1 MLAPLTPVRVWPLL
15 ERIKCHVPTLQC
27 LLYETFNRRAKFV
40 FPDGHSG
47 PSTMDMVL
55 TLAKRFI
62 AQTGLQTVPEILAA
76 LDVCMQMHVPILC
89 GEVTKRVMNPR
100 DISPMTTH
108 YIETTLVPLV
118 PKLHSWASQHKQ
130 DMDAVLRSIVELWV
144 SKILDTR
151 PPSNPTLENRIDS
164 LSRWTCSCFECTTAR
179 KFLTQSDQPRIILSR
194 IGASGR
200 KHAEGQLAVYAHGIA
215 TWEQRTRTTPQSL
228 DVTSSSLSKSLVAEF
243 TLYYRF
249 LSRRSTAKLL
259 AGEGDKP
266 EVLLS

>member
-1 MLAPLTPVRVWPLL
+1 MLAPLTPARVWPWL

-89 GEVTKRVMNPR
+89 GEVTKRVMNPPA
-100 DISPMTTH
+100 ISPMTTH

-194 IGASGR
+194 IGASSR